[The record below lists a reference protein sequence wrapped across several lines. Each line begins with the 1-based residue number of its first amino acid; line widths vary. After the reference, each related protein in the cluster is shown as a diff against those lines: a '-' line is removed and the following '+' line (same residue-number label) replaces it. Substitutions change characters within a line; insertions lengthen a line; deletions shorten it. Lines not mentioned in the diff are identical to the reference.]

1 MTAPDPRALRD
12 AFGAFMTGVTVVT
25 ARQSDGAPVGFTA
38 NSFSSVS
45 IDPPLLLVC
54 PGKFLSSFETFAN
67 CRHFAISVLG
77 EDQQD
82 IATIFASSKS
92 DRFAQSS
99 HTNDLHGV
107 PVIDGAIAQFS
118 CTTHHVLE
126 AGDHCVL
133 LGQVADFSY
142 DAQPGLG
149 YVSGRFFS
157 LGAER
162 AALDHGDGL
171 TIAGAIIQDGQTV
184 LMQRT
189 PAGLAPLHCA
199 HKDRGALLDHLRST
213 VQGMGVDA
221 TLGQAYSVFDDA
233 KQRRHHSYFLGTG
246 QITSAHPDVVAI
258 AIKDLP
264 AVSYASAAIKTMM
277 LRFASEA
284 ENRSFGLYFGDTEQ
298 GAVHAPT
305 DRM

>member
-1 MTAPDPRALRD
+1 MTGPAPRALRD

-25 ARQSDGAPVGFTA
+25 ARQDDGAPVGFTA

-54 PGKFLSSFETFAN
+54 PGKFLSSYLTFAR
-67 CRHFAISVLG
+67 CSHFAVSILAEG
-77 EDQQD
+77 QEE
-82 IATIFASSKS
+82 IATVFASSKA
-92 DRFAQSS
+92 DRFAQVA
-99 HTNDLHGV
+99 HTDNLHGV

-118 CTTHHVLE
+118 CSTHQIVE

-133 LGQVADFSY
+133 IGEVADFTHG
-142 DAQPGLG
+142 AEPGLG

-162 AALDHGDGL
+162 AALDHGAGL
-171 TIAGAIIQDGQTV
+171 TIAGAIVEDGQTV

-189 PAGLAPLHCA
+189 ATGFAPLQCA
-199 HKDRGALLDHLRST
+199 HTDRGALLDHLRHT
-213 VQGMGVDA
+213 VLDMGVQV

-233 KQRRHHSYFLGTG
+233 KQRTHHSYFLATG
-246 QITSAHPDVVAI
+246 RITAPHPDVVAVPVG
-258 AIKDLP
+258 DLP
-264 AVSYASAAIKTMM
+264 SLAYASPAIKTMM

-284 ENRSFGLYFGDTEQ
+284 ASRSFGLYFGDTEQ
-298 GAVHAPT
+298 GAIHAPT